1 MKSNIQCF
9 MGLFY
14 SEQPRKV
21 CAEDRFSILA
31 SFVSTNENNETFCK
45 LRLLGRS
52 VSVGEECGR
61 GMRERNVGEECGHP
75 SSDIHIDIV
84 VSSLAHSHLRL
95 TKMSSLEEVKAHA
108 DAAGGPGH
116 LDALFLWLVAFA
128 GDPMAALADI
138 DAILASCQG
147 EPSTD
152 SVVAFAGGPMAALAD
167 NDAVLASRQGEPSTA
182 SGSDCQWYPD
192 GKHLNKNKAT
202 PMVNTANTQRHENG
216 QDVKEASGHSKDAS
230 LDYARND
237 AKEDTKVAAS

>member
-1 MKSNIQCF
+1 MR
-9 MGLFY
+9 
-14 SEQPRKV
+14 ER
-21 CAEDRFSILA
+21 
-31 SFVSTNENNETFCK
+31 NE
-45 LRLLGRS
+45 
-52 VSVGEECGR
+52 GEECGR
-61 GMRERNVGEECGHP
+61 GMWERNVGEECGHP

-95 TKMSSLEEVKAHA
+95 TKMSILDEVMLELCGDADQGGKDYGAHA

-116 LDALFLWLVAFA
+116 LEALFLWLVAFA

-167 NDAVLASRQGEPSTA
+167 NDAVLASCQGEPSTD
-182 SGSDCQWYPD
+182 SGSGCQYYPD

-216 QDVKEASGHSKDAS
+216 QNVRRLRATPRTLPLTMPEMVPRRIRRSLQRWKLGSESGVVSNLGLLCQSRKFWQD
-230 LDYARND
+230 
-237 AKEDTKVAAS
+237 